1 MSFFSFACDPN
12 LTFLT
17 IFSTESISEPSHL
30 HYWNEEGRKEK
41 EGRKKKGGRRNK
53 EGDRSKEE
61 GGARR
66 RKEEGGGGKDK
77 RREKEEEQWGRTFLQ
92 NFAQKKSKILPRW
105 GRSRPQKTL
114 HN

>member
-1 MSFFSFACDPN
+1 MSFFSFACDSN

-66 RKEEGGGGKDK
+66 R
-77 RREKEEEQWGRTFLQ
+77 RRKEEEGRIKGGGRKRNNGEELFLQ
-92 NFAQKKSKILPRW
+92 NFAQKK
-105 GRSRPQKTL
+105 
-114 HN
+114 